1 MNERFVAYYRVSTRR
16 QGLGLDAQRATAHQ
30 YAETRGAEIIAEYSE
45 KESGKSENLRNRH
58 ELFAALDLCRKT
70 GACLLIAKLDRL
82 ARDVEFTF
90 HLKNSNAQVIACD
103 LPDFNT
109 LNVGIFA
116 TMAQHEREICSQRTK
131 AALSEL
137 KKNGVLLG
145 ANNGR
150 SHVFSDDDR
159 QKAWQTHRKNA
170 FENENSRKAWHFLEF
185 RLNVSEF
192 QLKNGRTNF
201 AKLAR
206 ALTDERYL
214 TPNGGAV
221 WNGTQ
226 VKRVVQ
232 RFLFSTEAVTKSER
246 RRQGHGHHAG

>member
-1 MNERFVAYYRVSTRR
+1 MNEKFVAYYRVSTKR
-16 QGLGLDAQRATAHQ
+16 QGLGLDAQRATARQ
-30 YAETRGAEIIAEYSE
+30 YASARDAEIIAEYSE

-90 HLKNSNAQVIACD
+90 HLKNSNANVIACD

-109 LNVGIFA
+109 LTVGIFA
-116 TMAQHEREICSQRTK
+116 SMAQHEREICSQRTK
-131 AALSEL
+131 AALCEL
-137 KKNGVLLG
+137 KKAGVRLG

-159 QKAWQTHRKNA
+159 VKAWKAHKQNA
-170 FENENSRKAWHFLEF
+170 FENENSRKAFHFVEF
-185 RLNVSEF
+185 RLNVSEY
-192 QLKNGRTNF
+192 QMKNGRTNY

-206 ALTDERYL
+206 ALTEERYL
-214 TPNGGAV
+214 TPNGGHV
-221 WNGTQ
+221 WNGEQ
-226 VKRVVQ
+226 VKRIVL
-232 RFLFSTEAVTKSER
+232 RFGNLKTTV
-246 RRQGHGHHAG
+246 